1 MRSNVMKAE
10 LDAALVRDF
19 PLLYGDRHAPAR
31 QTCMCW
37 GFECGDGWEPLI
49 RDLSA
54 KLEAAIAALPADEQ
68 PNYRASQVK
77 EKFGTLRFYLTC
89 GTDEMYDLINAA
101 EGLSAQTCEGCGQPG
116 SVRSGGWIVTNC
128 DECAAKRGH

>member
-1 MRSNVMKAE
+1 MKIE
-10 LDAALVRDF
+10 LDAALVKDF
-19 PLLYGDRHAPAR
+19 PLLYGDRQAAAS

-54 KLEAAIAALPADEQ
+54 KLEAAIAALPVDQQAD
-68 PNYRASQVK
+68 YKASQVK

-89 GTDEMYDLINAA
+89 GTDEMFDLVEAA
-101 EGLSAQTCEGCGQPG
+101 ESASAITCEGCGQPG
-116 SVRSGGWIVTNC
+116 KVRGGGWIVTKC
-128 DECAAKRGH
+128 DACAAQTEDS